1 MFARGSLAVRLAL
14 VASLWSLAVL
24 AFAGVVLSRNYEARA
39 ERQFAAVANVY
50 LLNLIAAFNAA
61 SGEVDPEFGEP
72 RFDLFGSGYSW
83 QVTEGPEPVAISPSR
98 AGVALQPPPLDRV
111 PYNSDFVR
119 EMRIDD
125 DGQRLL
131 ALERLVIVGEQARAV
146 NFLVAMPLAAL
157 GEDIAS
163 FRRSLVVFLVIFGAG
178 LVAATVFIIVLGLRP
193 LASLRA
199 KVEAVIDG
207 AAETVEG
214 DFPREIAP
222 VSDEINRLISQNRNV
237 IERARAHVGNLA
249 HALKT
254 PLSVIVNEA
263 AGGRGARYA
272 AIGEQAG
279 AIRRLIDYHLER
291 ARTIAVAAN
300 PGTGAEIAPVIAGL
314 VRAMRKIHA
323 ARDLKLT
330 TDIPD
335 GLRFRGDA
343 RDLEEMCGNLID
355 NACKWAASEVVVR
368 VLRTQADQQQTFA
381 LVVEDDGL
389 GIDPDRREEAVKR
402 GRRLDEH
409 TPGTGLGLS
418 IVADL
423 AEAYEGRLELGE
435 SRLGGLGATLILP
448 ATARRVRRR
457 R

>member
-83 QVTEGPEPVAISPSR
+83 QVTEGAELVAVSPSR
-98 AGVALQPPPLDRV
+98 AGVQIQPPPLDRV

-119 EMRIDD
+119 EMRLDD
-125 DGQRLL
+125 NGERVL
-131 ALERLVIVGEQARAV
+131 ALERLVIVGEKARAL
-146 NFLVAMPLAAL
+146 NFLVAMPLSAL
-157 GEDIAS
+157 NDDISS
-163 FRRSLVVFLVIFGAG
+163 FSRSLVVFLVIFGAG

-207 AAETVEG
+207 SSETVEG
-214 DFPREIAP
+214 VFPREIAP

-237 IERARAHVGNLA
+237 IERARSHVGNLA

-272 AIGEQAG
+272 AIGEQAA
-279 AIRRLIDYHLER
+279 AIRRLVDYHLER

-300 PGTGAEIAPVIAGL
+300 PGTGAEVAPIIAGL
-314 VRAMRKIHA
+314 ERAMRKIHA
-323 ARDLKLT
+323 DRNLNLT
-330 TDIPD
+330 VDIPF

-343 RDLEEMCGNLID
+343 RDLEEMSGNLID
-355 NACKWAASEVVVR
+355 NACKWAAGKVSVR
-368 VLRTQADQQQTFA
+368 AEAGGIDPRTTFVLI
-381 LVVEDDGL
+381 VEDDGP
-389 GIDPDRREEAVKR
+389 GIAPGQRDEAVQR
-402 GRRLDEH
+402 GRRLDEQ

-423 AEAYEGRLELGE
+423 AEAYEGGLELGD
-435 SRLGGLGATLILP
+435 SPLGGLRAALTLP
-448 ATARRVRRR
+448 ATGQRGRRR